1 MVEDQRGELIVIH
14 DQILPTST
22 IRNLW
27 KTTKGQFAC
36 WHMVVKGEVC
46 GLSTPSPHYVNM
58 QILLTAF
65 HKKCTK
71 TIKVN
76 MYVETEL

>member
-1 MVEDQRGELIVIH
+1 
-14 DQILPTST
+14 
-22 IRNLW
+22 
-27 KTTKGQFAC
+27 
-36 WHMVVKGEVC
+36 MVVKGEVC